1 MKGIR
6 LKTIE
11 IVGFKSFPERTII
24 EIPDGITA
32 IIGPNGCGKSNIFD
46 AIKWCIGEH
55 SLKSLRIKS
64 SDEVLFAG
72 NDKRK
77 EANMCEVALTLEGET
92 VKKLERVP
100 EVRIERRFY
109 RGGESEYFI
118 NGRNV
123 KLKDIHDFFLE
134 IGFSSHGIA
143 IVEQGEITTIATAK
157 PEDLRLYLDEAS
169 GVMKYKL
176 RYREALK
183 KLEWTKM
190 ELQRVDDVLS
200 EVKRQI
206 NLVQKYA
213 KKAEKAKKLKER
225 IRELEL
231 IVYGH
236 EFREKSKSLMAINS
250 ALSEINENL
259 TRIKTETADLE
270 RDLENISSSLKD
282 EESFIIEKE
291 EELKTA
297 KERESELQKE
307 ISSLYSSMRIKE
319 EKFQSLCNSLK
330 EIVERIEVLRGR
342 KEDLEK
348 EKKEME
354 MLLRK
359 ADEERKEVRE
369 RIEALRSKMEILSQ
383 ESSSHRNLVFELS
396 SSALKIKGEII
407 DKRRDRELRLR
418 ELDKRIKERKSIL
431 ESLSILEEVQESLKK
446 EREEVE
452 SGLSISRARR
462 EEMGTELT
470 ALSQRIKDLEEAL
483 SKLKEEKEES
493 VTKYEAIEKLKKEHG
508 FHEDGVKFLLK
519 NMNENGFRGTLVE
532 FIEVESGYE
541 KAFESALRGYADAI
555 IVEDIGIAV
564 KGIKELKDKEAG
576 EAGFLILNGRI
587 KSERAEITHP
597 EIIGR
602 ISEFIKAKNEEG
614 ERIREIMND
623 VFIVKDASAFE
634 RLPSEFV
641 KEGKFVTL
649 DGDVFEKG
657 FLLRGGKGKGGIFSK
672 ERELREL
679 SEKVEKL
686 SVQIFS
692 IHNEL
697 SELIQ
702 KKQTLEKEISKIE
715 EKIREYEKRAFEVQ
729 HNFSYNQKEMERLRA
744 GLNVVEDEIK
754 RFNEEIDKLTE
765 EEKSL
770 NMKLEELERTNA
782 ELRLRR
788 EDLEIKSKEVE
799 NELKE
804 ETSKLAEREGFF
816 SRVQAE
822 FQNLL
827 KEIHKAEEELVYL
840 KKKGLEIY
848 AIASKICW
856 ERWEEERRLQTLKE
870 ELNDV
875 KERVK
880 EIYREI
886 EICKKEISALLERRE
901 EMHKRI
907 SEKREEMEKNMNER
921 ASISEQKVQIE
932 TAISYIKED
941 IYRKYAV
948 DIENVE
954 VPEVIDESLKAE
966 LKEKLEEL
974 EKLGEVSMHALDE
987 YEELSSRHSFLSS
1000 QKEDLL
1006 KAMSD
1011 IEKLIKRIREETKD
1025 MFKESFESVQEKF
1038 NELIS
1043 TFMEGGKGE
1052 IKMVNPDDLFD
1063 SGIELFV
1070 QPSGKKLKHMGLL
1083 SGGEKALV
1091 ALAFIFSVLSIK
1103 DVPFAFFDE
1112 IDAPLDDINIQR
1124 FVWLL
1129 RKMAENSQVIIITH
1143 NKLTMSYATALYGVS
1158 MEEPGVSKILSV
1170 QLKR

>member
-1 MKGIR
+1 MKDIR

-11 IVGFKSFPERTII
+11 IIGFKSFPERTII

-77 EANMCEVALTLEGET
+77 EVNMCEVALTLEGET

-143 IVEQGEITTIATAK
+143 IVEQGEITSIATAK
-157 PEDLRLYLDEAS
+157 PEDLRLYLDEA
-169 GVMKYKL
+169 GGIMKYKL

-236 EFREKSKSLMAINS
+236 EFKEKNKSLMSINS
-250 ALSEINENL
+250 ILLEINENL
-259 TRIKTETADLE
+259 VKMKAEISDLE
-270 RDLENISSSLKD
+270 MELENISSSVKD
-282 EESFIIEKE
+282 EENFIIQKE

-297 KERESELQKE
+297 KEREDELQRE
-307 ISSLYSSMRIKE
+307 IASLYSSMIIKDQ
-319 EKFQSLCNSLK
+319 KFQSLCNSLK

-342 KEDLEK
+342 KEELEK

-354 MLLRK
+354 MLLIK

-369 RIEALRSKMEILSQ
+369 RIEALRSKIEILSQ

-396 SSALKIKGEII
+396 SSALKIKGEMI

-418 ELDKRIKERKSIL
+418 ELDKRLKERKSIL
-431 ESLSILEEVQESLKK
+431 ESISVLEEVQESLKK
-446 EREEVE
+446 EKVEVE
-452 SGLSISRARR
+452 TALSSSIARR
-462 EEMGTELT
+462 EEMRGEVA
-470 ALSQRIKDLEEAL
+470 ALSQKIKGLEDNL
-483 SKLKEEKEES
+483 SKLKEEREQL
-493 VTKYEAIEKLKKEHG
+493 VTKCEAIERLKKEYG
-508 FHEDGVKFLLK
+508 FYEDGVKFLLK
-519 NMNENGFRGTLVE
+519 NMGENGFRGTLVQS
-532 FIEVESGYE
+532 IEVERGYE
-541 KAFESALRGYADAI
+541 KAFESAVRGYADAI
-555 IVEDIGIAV
+555 IVNDIKIAL

-576 EAGFLILNGRI
+576 EAGFFVLNGTIRRE
-587 KSERAEITHP
+587 KPELNHP

-602 ISEFIKAKNEEG
+602 VSDFIRAKNEYG
-614 ERIREIMND
+614 EKIKEVMSD
-623 VFIVKDASAFE
+623 VFIVRDASFFE
-634 RLPSEFV
+634 RIPSEFV
-641 KEGKFVTL
+641 QYGIFVTM
-649 DGDVFEKG
+649 DGDVFERG
-657 FLLRGGKGKGGIFSK
+657 FLLHGGKGVGGIFSK
-672 ERELREL
+672 EGELKEL
-679 SEKVEKL
+679 SERVEKM
-686 SVQIFS
+686 SSEISS
-692 IHNEL
+692 IYGEL
-697 SELIQ
+697 SELTD
-702 KKQTLEKEISKIE
+702 KKLNLEKEISKIE
-715 EKIREYEKRAFEVQ
+715 ERIKEYEKRAFEVG
-729 HNFSYNQKEMERLRA
+729 HNFSYNEKELERLRT
-744 GLNVVEDEIK
+744 GLNVVEEEIN
-754 RFNEEIDKLTE
+754 RFNEEIDKLSE
-765 EEKSL
+765 EERNL
-770 NMKLEELERTNA
+770 NMKLEEVEKTNA
-782 ELRLRR
+782 DIRLRR
-788 EDLEIKSKEVE
+788 EDLETKSKEVE
-799 NELKE
+799 KELRE
-804 ETSKLAEREGFF
+804 ETSKLAEKEGFF
-816 SRVQAE
+816 SKVQAN

-827 KEIHKAEEELVYL
+827 KEAKGTEEELDYL

-848 AIASKICW
+848 AEALKICW
-856 ERWEEERRLQTLKE
+856 GRFEEESKLRGLKE
-870 ELNDV
+870 EIKEVEELV
-875 KERVK
+875 KGIYK
-880 EIYREI
+880 EIEAS
-886 EICKKEISALLERRE
+886 KKGISNLLDRRE
-901 EMHKRI
+901 EIHKKI
-907 SEKREEMEKNMNER
+907 TEKREEMEKNINEKT
-921 ASISEQKVQIE
+921 SISEQKVQIE
-932 TAISYIKED
+932 TSISYIKDD
-941 IYRKYAV
+941 IYKKYAV
-948 DIENVE
+948 DIEKLD
-954 VPEVIDESLKAE
+954 VPDVIEESLKAE

-974 EKLGEVSMHALDE
+974 EKLGDVSMHALDE
-987 YEELSSRHSFLSS
+987 YEELSNRHSFLST
-1000 QKEDLL
+1000 QKDDLL
-1006 KAMSD
+1006 NAIND

-1025 MFKESFESVQEKF
+1025 IFKESFESIQKKF

-1124 FVWLL
+1124 FVSLL
-1129 RKMAENSQVIIITH
+1129 RRMSENSQIIVVTH
-1143 NKLTMSYATALYGVS
+1143 NKLTMSYANALYGVS

-1170 QLKR
+1170 HLKS